1 MYVGFLLTVVRRV
14 LFFACAC
21 YQAIGK
27 KYLTVLLALLRK
39 LDAGILFVQMFV
51 DFVDFVFVYSS
62 DCIVNAT

>member
-14 LFFACAC
+14 LFFAC

-39 LDAGILFVQMFV
+39 LDAGILFVQVFV
-51 DFVDFVFVYSS
+51 DFVDFVSVYSE
-62 DCIVNAT
+62 